1 MSASPETTPVRPDDE
16 IVTVLSEWLA
26 FGSGTEELRT
36 RLEEIDRNGLDGE
49 AAEAVNDLLGEL
61 RSESSNG
68 QGHLERHV
76 RETLD
81 AVALG

>member
-1 MSASPETTPVRPDDE
+1 MSASPEATPIHPDDE

-26 FGSGTEELRT
+26 FGAGTEELRT
-36 RLEEIDRNGLDGE
+36 RLQEIDRSGLDGE
-49 AAEAVNDLLGEL
+49 AAEAVHDLLDEL
-61 RSESSNG
+61 GSEPSSG
-68 QGHLERHV
+68 RGHLERHV

>member
-1 MSASPETTPVRPDDE
+1 MSASPELPVRPDDQ

-26 FGSGTEELRT
+26 FGAGAAELRT
-36 RLEEIDRNGLDGE
+36 RLLEIDRSGLDGE
-49 AAEAVNDLLGEL
+49 AAEAVADLLADLAAGPG
-61 RSESSNG
+61 NG
-68 QGHLERHV
+68 GHGHLERHV

>member
-1 MSASPETTPVRPDDE
+1 MFASPETPVRPDDQ
-16 IVTVLSEWLA
+16 IITVLSEWLA
-26 FGSGTEELRT
+26 FGSGAGELRT
-36 RLEEIDRNGLDGE
+36 RLDEIDSSSLDGE
-49 AAEAVNDLLGEL
+49 AAEAVHDLLAEL

-68 QGHLERHV
+68 HGHLERHV

>member
-36 RLEEIDRNGLDGE
+36 RLEEINRSGLDGE

-61 RSESSNG
+61 GSESSNG

>member
-1 MSASPETTPVRPDDE
+1 MSANPEITRPDDQ

-26 FGSGTEELRT
+26 FGAGKAELRT
-36 RLEEIDRNGLDGE
+36 RLEEIERSGLDGD
-49 AAEAVNDLLGEL
+49 AAEAVHDLLDEL
-61 RSESSNG
+61 GSEAANG
-68 QGHLERHV
+68 HGHLERLV